1 MKKRFYFITTII
13 VLLTIITL
21 AVVQISLSSKIKQT
35 IKNWAGEYG
44 IEISDFKCNV
54 NLLAGNINF
63 KNLTLKQKDNV
74 FKIKRGYITFKISD
88 FLSDRSIKGI
98 HIIKAELTLEN
109 FIPFSFPAMAKNS
122 FSIDEIEI
130 KNLILKIGRSNG
142 ENVSNVNVSCSL
154 KNMGANKKTTFSI
167 KASSNS
173 SFVEMKG
180 DFDFDDW
187 KKRLAYQVLAKDI
200 PLEMLNTLEEKFL
213 PEKVREQLLSLYL
226 KDVLAVDI
234 KGKLNITGDGEIY
247 EQNID
252 SKLKF
257 LVSELSCETENQR
270 IKSLIKKVMSKGVL
284 EIDYKI
290 YGTTSNPFLTYDIA
304 F

>member
-1 MKKRFYFITTII
+1 MKKRSYFITTII
-13 VLLTIITL
+13 VLLAIITL

-54 NLLAGNINF
+54 NLLTGNINF

-74 FKIKRGYITFKISD
+74 FKIKQGYITFKISE

-98 HIIKAELTLEN
+98 HITKAELMLEN
-109 FIPFSFPAMAKNS
+109 FIPFSFPAMTEKPFA
-122 FSIDEIEI
+122 IDEIEI
-130 KNLILKIGRSNG
+130 KNLILKIGPSNG
-142 ENVSNVNVSCSL
+142 ETISDINISGSL
-154 KNMGANKKTTFSI
+154 KGIGTNKKTTFSI
-167 KASSNS
+167 NASANS
-173 SFVEMKG
+173 SFVEIKG

-187 KKRLAYQVLAKDI
+187 KKRLTYHVFGKDI
-200 PLEMLNTLEEKFL
+200 SLEILNTLEEKFL
-213 PEKVREQLLSLYL
+213 PVQIREQLLSLYL
-226 KDVLAVDI
+226 KDVLTVDI
-234 KGKLNITGDGEIY
+234 KGKMNITGDGKIN

-257 LVSELSCETENQR
+257 LVYELSCETENQR
-270 IKSLIKKVMSKGVL
+270 IKSLIKKVKSKGVL